1 MRSWRRFWGDPAGAA
16 PFHLPAR
23 RERPAAPRRR
33 VGRLG
38 PDRLGRVSRSPS
50 SAVRAARRRGPA
62 GPAGDRA
69 DGSPRARRP
78 LPGAARCGSWDVPS
92 VVSDRPASCRGRA
105 SRLSARPVW
114 RQTGVTRRSQDRG
127 DKRRATPHRLARLG
141 GSTRRFVRTANVAGA
156 KAFTPRAHRRPPGAG
171 TGEHGG
177 TGGWR
182 RAQAKSPYA
191 SSPYRPV
198 VPSVRGMRRSAG
210 AGRRIAGGLQARKIH
225 NADGGRVT
233 GRLRHDPSAAS
244 PARTARRQPGA
255 RVRWNTCCSASW
267 R

>member
-69 DGSPRARRP
+69 DGSRRARRP

-92 VVSDRPASCRGRA
+92 VVSGRPAACRGRA

-156 KAFTPRAHRRPPGAG
+156 TALTLRAHVGDPGAG
-171 TGEHGG
+171 TRKQVG
-177 TGGWR
+177 TGDGAWR
-182 RAQAKSPYA
+182 GRNPRTPLHRIARWCHLCAACGDRPARGGGSPVDCKPAKSTTP
-191 SSPYRPV
+191 
-198 VPSVRGMRRSAG
+198 
-210 AGRRIAGGLQARKIH
+210 
-225 NADGGRVT
+225 
-233 GRLRHDPSAAS
+233 AA
-244 PARTARRQPGA
+244 AA
-255 RVRWNTCCSASW
+255 
-267 R
+267 